1 MHHSWWAAGV
11 WHVNNTLILINWLTD
26 WLLIDWLID
35 ALYLSVNVFST
46 NVLIRDTIFYAS
58 YRRRDHHF
66 TWSFEPR
73 EGPASCSA
81 KEVPSF
87 LSWFKTLSN
96 GSAPGIEPT
105 IDWLID
111 ALCKQKSRLADL
123 PQRSKGSQCSEDFQ
137 GSKHFRR
144 RSSAVGNDDVN
155 PGDQHKA
162 PIQNIP
168 SVLQVRSR
176 TNNKTMSDNL

>member
-1 MHHSWWAAGV
+1 MPPTGDGTTILRDHSSHAKVQHLAVQRKYLHFSVDLRPWVMVRPRESNPRPAALKSSALP
-11 WHVNNTLILINWLTD
+11 TELILQ
-26 WLLIDWLID
+26 
-35 ALYLSVNVFST
+35 
-46 NVLIRDTIFYAS
+46 R
-58 YRRRDHHF
+58 
-66 TWSFEPR
+66 
-73 EGPASCSA
+73 
-81 KEVPSF
+81 
-87 LSWFKTLSN
+87 
-96 GSAPGIEPT
+96 